1 MNIITII
8 TLLAIGVGIGL
19 LVMFLLNKFSKMSDD
34 DKIRL
39 IQNWLLGA
47 VILAEKQLGSG
58 TGEAKLALV
67 FQWFSEK
74 FPAIAMLMTEEQFNE
89 YVKEALKRMRKM
101 MENNE
106 AINNYLVGLQL
117 SGEDQDLR

>member
-1 MNIITII
+1 MSISLVIVI
-8 TLLAIGVGIGL
+8 TLIAIGIGML
-19 LVMFLLNKFSKMSDD
+19 IMFCINKFTNMTND

-67 FQWFSEK
+67 FQWFTEK
-74 FPAIAMLMTEEQFNE
+74 FPKISMLMTEEQFDN
-89 YVKEALKRMRKM
+89 YVKEALKKMRKM
-101 MENNE
+101 MSDNE
-106 AINNYLVGLQL
+106 AINNYLIGLQL
-117 SGEDQDLR
+117 QGEDQDLR